1 MMTSQHEVTFS
12 SGVGGWRVR
21 LPGEL
26 QWVVWE
32 SGQLLQAGIRP
43 PELATHLTLHYHT
56 LQTAAMGLHLTLKDY
71 HSVLDQLSPVQVRK

>member
-1 MMTSQHEVTFS
+1 MQ
-12 SGVGGWRVR
+12 

-32 SGQLLQAGIRP
+32 AGQLQQAGIRP
-43 PELATHLTLHYHT
+43 PQLAAHLTLHYQT

-71 HSVLDQLSPVQVRK
+71 HAVLDQLSPVQVLILDQIPGDDIQINRNLLR

>member
-1 MMTSQHEVTFS
+1 MQ
-12 SGVGGWRVR
+12 

-32 SGQLLQAGIRP
+32 AGQLQQAGIRP
-43 PELATHLTLHYHT
+43 PQLAAHLTLHYQT

-71 HSVLDQLSPVQVRK
+71 HAVLDQLSPVQVIASVQMLQN

>member
-1 MMTSQHEVTFS
+1 MQ
-12 SGVGGWRVR
+12 

-26 QWVVWE
+26 QCVVWE

-71 HSVLDQLSPVQVRK
+71 HTVLDQLTPVQVGMSE